1 MSKTIDLIAKLRRP
15 PLLIRAARFGMRD
28 YNRSRDLQRLLP
40 GRGIPAPHKAV
51 EYLVDEE
58 RELEATRILGDA
70 SYSVLKHVRVMIA
83 LLGEVQL
90 AKRSVTDAR

>member
-1 MSKTIDLIAKLRRP
+1 MSNTIDLMLKMRRP
-15 PLLIRAARFGMRD
+15 ALLIRAARHGMQD

-40 GRGIPAPHKAV
+40 GRGVPAPEKAV

-83 LLGEVQL
+83 LFGEAQL
-90 AKRSVTDAR
+90 AKRAALGPR